1 MALWSMLNSISD
13 IIFKDKM
20 EGRVIHSNSI
30 KIDIES
36 IILTVSIS
44 TQKFCDKQTLK

>member
-1 MALWSMLNSISD
+1 MALGSMLNSISD

-20 EGRVIHSNSI
+20 EGRVLHSNSI
-30 KIDIES
+30 KIDIAS